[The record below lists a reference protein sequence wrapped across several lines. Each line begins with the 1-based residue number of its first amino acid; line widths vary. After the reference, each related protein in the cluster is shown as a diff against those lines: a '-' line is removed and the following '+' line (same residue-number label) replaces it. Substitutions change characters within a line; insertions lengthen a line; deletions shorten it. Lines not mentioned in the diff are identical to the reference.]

1 MYLHVFFGID
11 TPIDSTEGRFLL
23 NELAQQLLD
32 KKKANTYNQAI
43 MDFGAMVCKPKQP
56 NCKTCMLSPKCHSF
70 NFSSPDEFPKK
81 AKAKSKTNRWFIY
94 FVPFYKNKVLV
105 GKRQQKDIWE
115 NLFEF
120 PKIELN
126 ELPSLDVLNNSE
138 NAVFLKKM
146 GVNISEI
153 PQFQVQL
160 LTHLKIH
167 ACFID
172 VELKKEIQLEC
183 FEYVDMKTL
192 KNLPFP
198 KIIAAFIQTKNFHK
212 QA

>member
-1 MYLHVFFGID
+1 MYEIIL
-11 TPIDSTEGRFLL
+11 TE
-23 NELAQQLLD
+23 ND
-32 KKKANTYNQAI
+32 KKVKTLYKYSREYDALYRFTNVSN
-43 MDFGAMVCKPKQP
+43 KQIQY
-56 NCKTCMLSPKCHSF
+56 
-70 NFSSPDEFPKK
+70 PKK
-81 AKAKSKTNRWFIY
+81 Q
-94 FVPFYKNKVLV
+94 VYKNKVLV

-126 ELPSLDVLNNSE
+126 ELPSLAILNNSE

-146 GVNISEI
+146 GITISEI
-153 PQFQVQL
+153 PRFHVQF